1 MILIPHPPESSL
13 DRALWPTKVVF
24 IRSKASSNL
33 FTKRIDA
40 VGPAP
45 FMRLSTLS
53 TEGVATEHHW
63 LDELGNSPLAR
74 LVFCETRGANRRLKP
89 AWLHSLVPG
98 MVAETGAGFCRRWA
112 KQKRVPQGKS
122 SDSYGSRASAQQR
135 PPWCKLQNLTDLELR
150 LQT

>member
-1 MILIPHPPESSL
+1 MILIPHPPESSP

-24 IRSKASSNL
+24 IRSQASSNL

-40 VGPAP
+40 FGPAP
-45 FMRLSTLS
+45 FMRLS

-63 LDELGNSPLAR
+63 LDELENSPFAR

-89 AWLHSLVPG
+89 ARLHSLVPG

-112 KQKRVPQGKS
+112 KQKGVPQGKS
-122 SDSYGSRASAQQR
+122 SDSYGSKASAQQR
-135 PPWCKLQNLTDLELR
+135 PPWCKLHHLTDLELR